1 MKKFLK
7 NIFIVILIIFF
18 LIAFSSSYKSLSIDN
33 LSIVV
38 AMGIDISD
46 NNAFKISFQFTTPSS
61 VSESGTSEKA
71 PSKIYS
77 VDASSISSGINLM
90 NSYVGKEI
98 NLSHCKLIAFSEEV
112 AVKGISK
119 EIYTLIND
127 TQVRPSTNIVITKCS
142 ADYYLEN
149 SKPLFEN
156 LLTKYYEVFS
166 NSSQFTGYSSNA
178 TIGNFFNSLICHSC
192 QPYAILGGVTTADDE
207 NKSTSSSNES
217 NQSTNAEKDS
227 SAISNSSPLSNI
239 SNSENIGL
247 AVFNDDVLVGE
258 LNSIETLSFL
268 IIKNNLDGF
277 LISVPNPSKTN
288 SYMDLYLTPVNSVQT
303 KVEIVNGSPYIT
315 IDCNFTGRIYS
326 MENDSEYLDPKLLE
340 QISDSC
346 NSYLKS
352 VLTDYLYK
360 TSKNL
365 QADINGFGK
374 LAHPHFATTSDF
386 DNYKWNEKYK
396 DAFFNVNVNSSIKSS
411 FLLTES

>member
-1 MKKFLK
+1 MKRIVK

-18 LIAFSSSYKSLSIDN
+18 LVAFSSSYKSLSIDN
-33 LSIVV
+33 LAIVV
-38 AMGIDISD
+38 AMGIDTSA
-46 NNAFKISFQFTTPSS
+46 NNTFKISFQFTNASS
-61 VSESGTSEKA
+61 VSESGSSEQA

-77 VDASSISSGINLM
+77 VEASSISSGINLM

-112 AVKGISK
+112 ATRGISK
-119 EIYTLIND
+119 ELYTLVND
-127 TQVRPSTNIVITKCS
+127 PQVRPSTNVVITKCS

-156 LLTKYYEVFS
+156 LITKYYEVFS
-166 NSSQFTGYSSNA
+166 NSSQFTGYSVDA
-178 TIGNFFNSLICHSC
+178 TIGNFFNSLLCNSC

-207 NKSTSSSNES
+207 NKYTSNSSQDE
-217 NQSTNAEKDS
+217 QATNVEKDS
-227 SAISNSSPLSNI
+227 NAISNSSPLSNI
-239 SNSENIGL
+239 SNAENIGI
-247 AVFNDDVLVGE
+247 AVFKDDVLVGE

-268 IIKNNLDGF
+268 IIKNDLDGF

-288 SYMDLYLTPVNSVQT
+288 SYMDLYMTPVNSVQT
-303 KVEIVNGSPYIT
+303 KVNIVNDSPYIK
-315 IDCNFTGRIYS
+315 IECNFTGRIYS

-340 QISDSC
+340 QISESC

-365 QADINGFGK
+365 QSDINGFGK
-374 LAHPHFATTSDF
+374 TVHSQFSTTSDF
-386 DNYKWNEKYK
+386 NSYKWNEKYK
-396 DAFFNVNVNSSIKSS
+396 DAFFDVNVKSSIKSS